1 MSWRNNPK
9 IEKLLEKAT
18 LETLLK
24 MYFQR
29 VYGKEEVQEM
39 ENTLKHALEKYS
51 KKERI
56 YEVGLKTFWSFFFL
70 KQFILEIVR

>member
-1 MSWRNNPK
+1 MSWRKNPK

-24 MYFQR
+24 VYFQR

-39 ENTLKHALEKYS
+39 ESVLKHVFAKYPN
-51 KKERI
+51 KEQL
-56 YEVGLKTFWSFFFL
+56 YEDL
-70 KQFILEIVR
+70 